1 MEKVLTFVIGLPLFV
16 FGFTLG
22 SAYEKTQKA
31 TAWADTL
38 SHVVK
43 GDVVLSS
50 GSVCVISADPT
61 LDELTFMSYLTSC
74 RRAWDARRV
83 K

>member
-1 MEKVLTFVIGLPLFV
+1 MEKLLTLVIALALVGI
-16 FGFTLG
+16 GITLG
-22 SAYEKTQKA
+22 SAYEKARKA

-43 GDVVLSS
+43 GDVVLSP
-50 GSVCVISADPT
+50 GSVCVISADPA
-61 LDELTFMSYLTSC
+61 LDEPIFMSYLASC

-83 K
+83 E